1 MTDRETGKR
10 RGTAMNNRI
19 IWIVP
24 VFFALFLFGG
34 GFLVIALETLPL
46 PYDKLS
52 GSMYFIISYY
62 VIPFLPLFLLAL
74 LILAG
79 IKKNRFIFAK
89 LLPSYKGNK
98 FKKFLAGLAIGF
110 LMNTVCVTAAV
121 IHQDIRLS
129 YDFSLTEIPFMVF
142 AFICI
147 CLQSSTEEIW
157 CRGFLQERINI
168 HYSFP
173 AAAIVSSLAFG
184 LLHAFNPG
192 ITPLALVNLI
202 LTGISYSLAY
212 RVTDSLWVPA
222 GIHTAWNF
230 TQNLVFGLPNSGLVS
245 ETSVFRLE
253 AAAGT
258 RNLVYDPLFGVE
270 GAVPC
275 MAVTVMLGVLC
286 IYRAHV
292 QDSTGEWLLSY
303 EAQRRETI

>member
-1 MTDRETGKR
+1 MEDRETGKKKVN
-10 RGTAMNNRI
+10 MNNRI
-19 IWIVP
+19 IWIVLAFI
-24 VFFALFLFGG
+24 VLFLFAGG
-34 GFLVIALETLPL
+34 LAVAALEALPL
-46 PYDKLS
+46 PYDRLS
-52 GSMYFIISYY
+52 DSMFFIISYY
-62 VIPFLPLFLLAL
+62 VVPFLPLFLLAL
-74 LILAG
+74 LVLAG
-79 IKKNRFIFAK
+79 IKKNRFIFEK
-89 LLPSYKGNK
+89 LLPSYKGNT
-98 FKKFLAGLAIGF
+98 FKKFLAGLAAGF
-110 LMNTVCVTAAV
+110 LMNTVCVLAAV

-129 YDFSLTEIPFMVF
+129 YDFSLTEIPFMLF
-142 AFICI
+142 ALFCI
-147 CLQSSTEEIW
+147 CLQSSAEEIW

-173 AAAIVSSLAFG
+173 AAAIVSSLVFG
-184 LLHAFNPG
+184 LLHAGNPG

-202 LTGISYSLAY
+202 LTGISYSLVY

-222 GIHTAWNF
+222 GIHTAWNY
-230 TQNLVFGLPNSGLVS
+230 TQNLIFGLPNSGLVS

-275 MAVTVMLGVLC
+275 LIVTVMLGVLC

-303 EAQRRETI
+303 EARRKETV